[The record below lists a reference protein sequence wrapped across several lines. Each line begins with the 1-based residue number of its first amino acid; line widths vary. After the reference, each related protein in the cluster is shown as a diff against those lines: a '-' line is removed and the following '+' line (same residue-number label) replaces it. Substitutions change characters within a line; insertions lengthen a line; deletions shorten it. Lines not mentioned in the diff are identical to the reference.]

1 VHRDEIRVCDLADHA
16 ELVLEAD
23 QLLGGESQQRLQ
35 CEAAI
40 VELVEHFV
48 DGTVGTRTEEL
59 LLRELPELTDCTV
72 VGVADD
78 GVRADWDGDG
88 VAEAYALLQ
97 LADEV
102 GGSDEELTV
111 LVNTALKASAF
122 PPVTRALRMK
132 PDDVA
137 KGATGKVLKR
147 VMRDRFAAKER
158 QR

>member
-1 VHRDEIRVCDLADHA
+1 MCLGGYWLTGDLA
-16 ELVLEAD
+16 
-23 QLLGGESQQRLQ
+23 LQ
-35 CEAAI
+35 DEEGNFYHLDRAPDAI
-40 VELVEHFV
+40 RTSAGVVFS
-48 DGTVGTRTEEL
+48 TRTEEL
-59 LLRELPELTDCTV
+59 LLRELPELADCTV

-97 LADEV
+97 LADEA
-102 GGSDEELTV
+102 GGSDEELTA
-111 LVNTALKASAF
+111 LVNGALKASAF

-147 VMRDRFAAKER
+147 VMRDRFAAKEK